1 MEESFEANPDYKSK
15 CFSKACLVRLGAEL
29 NVDYMSESDRGAY
42 VNEALSKPGNQLLYP
57 EYYTSGYFIAPE
69 LSDFNSGYNFD
80 SKFGDKRGAA
90 QLSTSFLF
98 AFGRT
103 FMAGALNI
111 PINIFYSSKKEV
123 GLTEKNIG
131 FNVVKIKNQ
140 LTAKIYF
147 KL

>member
-1 MEESFEANPDYKSK
+1 
-15 CFSKACLVRLGAEL
+15 
-29 NVDYMSESDRGAY
+29 MSESDRGAY

-98 AFGRT
+98 AFGRA

-131 FNVVKIKNQ
+131 FNVVKNKKPINSED
-140 LTAKIYF
+140 L
-147 KL
+147 L